1 LKLPA
6 SCCDAVLP
14 AACATLELEDVVLT
28 WLGENSEAAL
38 ETVLMGYSSVTSA

>member
-28 WLGENSEAAL
+28 WLGEN
-38 ETVLMGYSSVTSA
+38 MGYSSVTSA